1 MPFTPDSM
9 LNSEKLDRPHVII
22 DAADPLKFA
31 VEWTYFDRDL
41 SKIDPIVE
49 LFRPLRDRIRK
60 EHDVHIVV
68 AGGAWTDKKIAKNR
82 ISRTY
87 ILSYCPGERRQKDV
101 DRRILESEFKAI
113 QPRLL
118 SSLQETLDAWVEADN
133 GLALYLE
140 EGNKESIHQFLISLG
155 LREPE
160 KPVPKRPSK
169 DERRRAYLEQHPE
182 HAKTAKPRKKAAVTT
197 LKKSKETATQLP
209 EQTQ

>member
-1 MPFTPDSM
+1 MPFTPESM

-31 VEWTYFDRDL
+31 VEWAYFDKDMSR
-41 SKIDPIVE
+41 IDPIVE

-68 AGGAWTDKKIAKNR
+68 AGGAWTDKKIARNR

-118 SSLQETLDAWVEADN
+118 ASLQETLDAWVEADN

-160 KPVPKRPSK
+160 KPAQKQPSK

-182 HAKTAKPRKKAAVTT
+182 HAKTARPRKKSTSTTPKKAVKVAAE
-197 LKKSKETATQLP
+197 LLEKM
-209 EQTQ
+209 